1 MIPYS
6 RQYVPK
12 KDFKLVKNVL
22 NSNFLTQ
29 GPIVKKFEKKI
40 SEYTNSKYALALNS
54 ASSALHVACLALGLR
69 KGDFLWTS
77 SISFVAS
84 ANCGMYCGASIDLV
98 DIDKNTFN
106 ISVNDLKKKL
116 KKAKLKKKLPKI
128 LVVVHLGGN
137 PCELKEIKQLSVK
150 YNFKI
155 IEDASHAIGS
165 KYKNSKIGSCKYSD
179 ITVFSF
185 HPVKIMTT
193 GEGGVITTNSKELAR
208 KSTLFREHGIVRD
221 EKYFISKKKKLE
233 THYEQQVLGFNYRMN
248 EISASLGL
256 GQIKWI
262 NRFVHRRNK
271 IHNFYKKSFLSLPVN
286 FQKVN
291 KDCLS
296 SFHLT
301 IILVPKK
308 IRNTLFSELRKKRY
322 LVNIH
327 YIPIFEQPFYKKNF
341 LKKNFV
347 NSMNYYDSAIS
358 IPNYYQLSQIHQ
370 KRIIKI
376 IKRFLE

>member
-12 KDFKLVKNVL
+12 KDFRLVKNVL

-54 ASSALHVACLALGLR
+54 ATSALHVSCLALGLR

-84 ANCGMYCGASIDLV
+84 ANCGMYCGANIDLV
-98 DIDKNTFN
+98 DIDKYSFN

-150 YNFKI
+150 YNFRI

-185 HPVKIMTT
+185 HPVKIITT

-271 IHNFYKKSFLSLPVN
+271 IHNFYKKNFLSLPVN
-286 FQKVN
+286 FQKIN

-301 IILVPKK
+301 VILVPKK
-308 IRNTLFSELRKKRY
+308 IRNALFSDLRKKGY

-358 IPNYYQLSQIHQ
+358 IPNYYQLNQIHQ

-376 IKRFLE
+376 IKKFLK

>member
-12 KDFKLVKNVL
+12 KDFRLLKNVL

-54 ASSALHVACLALGLR
+54 ATSALHVSCLALGLR

-84 ANCGMYCGASIDLV
+84 ANCGMYCGANIDLV
-98 DIDKNTFN
+98 DIDKDTFN

-116 KKAKLKKKLPKI
+116 RKAKLKKKLPKI

-150 YNFKI
+150 YNFRI

-185 HPVKIMTT
+185 HPVKIITT

-208 KSTLFREHGIVRD
+208 KL
-221 EKYFISKKKKLE
+221 
-233 THYEQQVLGFNYRMN
+233 
-248 EISASLGL
+248 
-256 GQIKWI
+256 
-262 NRFVHRRNK
+262 
-271 IHNFYKKSFLSLPVN
+271 
-286 FQKVN
+286 
-291 KDCLS
+291 C
-296 SFHLT
+296 
-301 IILVPKK
+301 
-308 IRNTLFSELRKKRY
+308 
-322 LVNIH
+322 
-327 YIPIFEQPFYKKNF
+327 
-341 LKKNFV
+341 
-347 NSMNYYDSAIS
+347 
-358 IPNYYQLSQIHQ
+358 
-370 KRIIKI
+370 
-376 IKRFLE
+376 